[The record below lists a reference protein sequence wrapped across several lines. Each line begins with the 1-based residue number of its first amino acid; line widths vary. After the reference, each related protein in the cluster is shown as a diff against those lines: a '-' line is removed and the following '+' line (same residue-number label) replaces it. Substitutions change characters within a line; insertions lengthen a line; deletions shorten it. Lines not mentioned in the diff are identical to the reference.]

1 MLYRLRYRLIF
12 LFRFL
17 FWLLPVFLLWTLP
30 VCIVWRG
37 PRGALSLALRGLRW
51 CLRLVWG
58 YCVCAPARLM
68 RASPFAF
75 YRAMCRRR
83 DWIVAKVEYTHTESA
98 KWRAC
103 WTGLKAPYSFLRMMG
118 LSPQMAVGLLAV
130 GSTAGSAV
138 VVSETVFAERSF
150 ARGDS
155 GTYSAPADIPV
166 FYTEGDNT
174 LRIDLGAVPVGE
186 IEISSVTA
194 GTAFQGS
201 VLPSGETSVVII
213 GGGATSTGFTGTWL
227 EVGHLIVDRWRCDQM
242 LVSNVE
248 AHTLNIVGNSSDG
261 QSVSPSPSAS
271 NRRRGIGGGMRAE
284 NMTVSNS
291 TYDQIRIQPITSGVN
306 GQIDVLKLSNIFTKG
321 GLCKIDRVRAGTVDV
336 LLNEIGKGNGFG
348 APKDF
353 VIATSTTYQVGNV
366 SDNVEV
372 VISPP

>member
-1 MLYRLRYRLIF
+1 MLSRLRRRLIF

-17 FWLLPVFLLWTLP
+17 FWMLPVFIVWTLP
-30 VCIVWRG
+30 VFILWRG
-37 PRGALSLALRGLRW
+37 PRGAVSLALRGLRW

-68 RASPFAF
+68 RASPFAT
-75 YRAMCRRR
+75 YRMLARKR
-83 DWIVAKVEYTHTESA
+83 DWIVAKVEYVHTESA
-98 KWRAC
+98 KWRGC
-103 WTGLKAPYSFLRMMG
+103 WKLAKFPYTTLRYFG
-118 LSPQMAVGLLAV
+118 VSPQIAVGLLAV
-130 GSTAGSAV
+130 GSTAGTGYIATEV
-138 VVSETVFAERSF
+138 VFAERSF
-150 ARGDS
+150 SRGDS
-155 GTYSAPADIPV
+155 GTYAAPADVPIV
-166 FYTEGDNT
+166 YSDANNT
-174 LRIDLGAVPVGE
+174 LRIDLGSTPVGL

-201 VLPSGETSVVII
+201 TLPSGETSVVII
-213 GGGATSTGFTGTWL
+213 GGVATSTGFTGTWL
-227 EVGHLIVDRWRCDQM
+227 EVGHLIIDRWRCDQM

-248 AHTLNIVGNSSDG
+248 AHTLNIIGNSSDG
-261 QSVSPSPSAS
+261 QSLSPSPATP
-271 NRRRGIGGGMRAE
+271 RRRGIGGGMRAE

-321 GLCKIDRVRAGTVDV
+321 GLCKIDRVRAGTVDI
-336 LLNEIGKGNGFG
+336 LLNEVGKGNGFG

-372 VISPP
+372 AISPP